1 MKRGNP
7 WHRRI
12 HVSSGD
18 STQTPSFLDQ
28 LGPDFMSTY
37 RKAPSRSNAFPPAI
51 PESERNPSA
60 VADAEANARSFGP
73 NSAFEVD
80 VKRWKEWRFPPGSLA
95 RRQFEYLCS
104 LGCDPRA
111 LLSFLTVVVETSRE
125 QKSIYD
131 KHEVSKSALKKLP
144 ERLEKISRELEAVN
158 RLLRPFVLSFAENP
172 KLPDQLRSLWS
183 QTATVYQNTPGLLR
197 WLSKDLR
204 AEKSMI
210 REVAGPKRYNLFRQM
225 VLMLLDYVDTRTKSP
240 HYEAVADLLSHLSSA
255 DQETQRVAE
264 RPPKPTRA
272 GARKKNGA
280 PKLLT
285 SPDALKALYLRS
297 AKYGFNKARRS
308 KSKRP
313 PSA

>member
-18 STQTPSFLDQ
+18 STQMPSFLNE

-60 VADAEANARSFGP
+60 VANAEANARSFGP
-73 NSAFEVD
+73 NSDSEMD
-80 VKRWKEWRFPPGSLA
+80 VKKWKEWAFPKGSLA

-111 LLSFLTVVVETSRE
+111 LLSFLTVATISASGK
-125 QKSIYD
+125 QSIY
-131 KHEVSKSALKKLP
+131 EIYGVSQSSLVKLP

-158 RLLRPFVLSFAENP
+158 RLLGPFALSFAENP
-172 KLPDQLRSLWS
+172 KLPDHLQSLLS
-183 QTATVYQNTPGLLR
+183 QSATVYQKTPGLLR
-197 WLSKDLR
+197 WLAKELR
-204 AEKSMI
+204 AAKSMI
-210 REVAGPKRYNLFRQM
+210 SKSVGPKRYNSFRQM
-225 VLMLLDYVDTRTKSP
+225 VLMLLEYVDTSTKSP
-240 HYEAVADLLSHLSSA
+240 HYEAVADLLSHL
-255 DQETQRVAE
+255 DQKTQSVGE
-264 RPPKPTRA
+264 KLPKPTRT
-272 GARKKNGA
+272 GAKKKNGD

-285 SPDALKALYLRS
+285 SPDALKAFYLRS